1 MEMTYN
7 NLRFE
12 NTTQSLYGTR
22 SKDISHE
29 NYKTSKS
36 YHLLSSFQTI
46 RQKFYNTRNKDLLV
60 NQRYYD
66 TEMLK
71 QQLNSFKATIH
82 EKKSIYLS
90 LKIKYGKLYNENLN
104 NKNIISNVLGVP
116 LDKYVTREE
125 VMDKIEN
132 AKLDKI
138 KRKILKEAYDGI
150 LLKMEIEDKKEEY
163 NKNSRYLKELKDNSK
178 TKKINDYI
186 NDFVDKCEQQR
197 KLLRTLKFLGEKTNL
212 FDEEKTMLGE
222 SLEKEKLKK
231 NENQKT
237 KEEKIKTYQELMEE
251 RTNISRQNKILAERI
266 KKYLMLSREK
276 AERIRQKCSEI
287 KELESDFEEIERYKK
302 ERKSSIQLLEE
313 KTKLEE
319 ESRKYRKEQEQIIK
333 KLISEND
340 ELNDKMNNYNDEK
353 PRLIKKAKEPKPD
366 IDKMKQLE
374 AELKKIK
381 NETEKQKKLHEE
393 KQIELKKI
401 DEAEKQKNEEYK
413 GIIDNNNNSK
423 NDMNKKIEELNN
435 KIIELTEKI
444 EKKRKSENK
453 RRKN

>member
-1 MEMTYN
+1 M
-7 NLRFE
+7 
-12 NTTQSLYGTR
+12 
-22 SKDISHE
+22 
-29 NYKTSKS
+29 
-36 YHLLSSFQTI
+36 
-46 RQKFYNTRNKDLLV
+46 

-66 TEMLK
+66 SEMLK

-222 SLEKEKLKK
+222 SLEKEK
-231 NENQKT
+231 
-237 KEEKIKTYQELMEE
+237 
-251 RTNISRQNKILAERI
+251 
-266 KKYLMLSREK
+266 
-276 AERIRQKCSEI
+276 
-287 KELESDFEEIERYKK
+287 
-302 ERKSSIQLLEE
+302 
-313 KTKLEE
+313 
-319 ESRKYRKEQEQIIK
+319 
-333 KLISEND
+333 
-340 ELNDKMNNYNDEK
+340 
-353 PRLIKKAKEPKPD
+353 
-366 IDKMKQLE
+366 
-374 AELKKIK
+374 
-381 NETEKQKKLHEE
+381 
-393 KQIELKKI
+393 
-401 DEAEKQKNEEYK
+401 
-413 GIIDNNNNSK
+413 
-423 NDMNKKIEELNN
+423 
-435 KIIELTEKI
+435 
-444 EKKRKSENK
+444 
-453 RRKN
+453 

>member
-1 MEMTYN
+1 M
-7 NLRFE
+7 
-12 NTTQSLYGTR
+12 
-22 SKDISHE
+22 
-29 NYKTSKS
+29 
-36 YHLLSSFQTI
+36 
-46 RQKFYNTRNKDLLV
+46 
-60 NQRYYD
+60 
-66 TEMLK
+66 
-71 QQLNSFKATIH
+71 
-82 EKKSIYLS
+82 
-90 LKIKYGKLYNENLN
+90 N

-302 ERKSSIQLLEE
+302 ERKSSIQILEE

-353 PRLIKKAKEPKPD
+353 PRLIKKAKEPKSD

-374 AELKKIK
+374 AELKKK
-381 NETEKQKKLHEE
+381 
-393 KQIELKKI
+393 
-401 DEAEKQKNEEYK
+401 
-413 GIIDNNNNSK
+413 
-423 NDMNKKIEELNN
+423 
-435 KIIELTEKI
+435 
-444 EKKRKSENK
+444 
-453 RRKN
+453 